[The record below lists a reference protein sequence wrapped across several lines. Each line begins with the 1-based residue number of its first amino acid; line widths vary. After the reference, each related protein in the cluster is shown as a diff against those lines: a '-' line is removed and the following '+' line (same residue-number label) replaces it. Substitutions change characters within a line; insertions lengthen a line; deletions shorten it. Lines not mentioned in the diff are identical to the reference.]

1 MEILFWLG
9 SFIVLSF
16 IMFIICVII
25 IQISNIKQT
34 KEEMS
39 NIAATMYFLS
49 FGIICFL
56 AGAAHIFHWIK

>member
-1 MEILFWLG
+1 MEILFWIG
-9 SFIVLSF
+9 SFIILSD
-16 IMFIICVII
+16 MLFIICGII
-25 IQISNIKQT
+25 NQISDVKQT

-39 NIAATMYFLS
+39 MIAATMYFSS